1 MGSDP
6 IKGKAFRWTFTDGQM
21 KGKTFDHNF
30 GTDGRVKFGCT
41 DGTMKGEAKYEYSRV
56 NAEVY
61 AVSYQVDAG
70 YTLTTILDTESH
82 EIVAFSSNEKELQMQ
97 HGTYE
102 GAKRGPAA
110 SPPARANG
118 SA

>member
-6 IKGKAFRWTFTDGQM
+6 IKGKTFRWTFTDGQM
-21 KGKTFDHNF
+21 KGKTFDHSF
-30 GTDGRVKFGCT
+30 GADGLVKFACT
-41 DGTMKGEAKYEYSRV
+41 DGTMKGEAKYEYARV

-61 AVSYQVDAG
+61 AVSYKVDAG

-102 GAKRGPAA
+102 GAKRGA
-110 SPPARANG
+110 PPPRPTGMNG